1 MERHAQKTPFQKAR
15 PDGQYSARFNLSTEP
30 ATPLPTAMLLCD
42 STIQNRLMGKYLAD
56 YGICRTYLA
65 SPSQLNAL
73 MQCER
78 PALILLDIRSS
89 DRAVAD
95 LLSDGATEA
104 DSRRPT
110 TPMILLN
117 VPSNADIKNFM
128 GRRDIVAAFHD
139 NESVDQLL
147 AKIRSVVQPE
157 TSRSRAGIANH
168 LETLTRKEMAVLR
181 ALALGLSN
189 DHIADQ
195 LSVSPH
201 TVKTH
206 LYNAYRKIGCTN
218 RVAAAM
224 WAQRALPLIDNR

>member
-1 MERHAQKTPFQKAR
+1 MERNAHKPPFQAAR
-15 PDGQYSARFNLSTEP
+15 PDGHHRPGVGLSP
-30 ATPLPTAMLLCD
+30 ASTTSLPKAMLLCD
-42 STIQNRLMGKYLAD
+42 STIQNRLLGKYLAE
-56 YGICRTYLA
+56 YGICRAYLA
-65 SPSQLNAL
+65 APSQLGAL

-78 PALILLDIRSS
+78 PAVILLDIRSN

-95 LLSDGATEA
+95 LLGDGAAGAASPRT
-104 DSRRPT
+104 R

-117 VPSNADIKNFM
+117 LPANADAEQFT
-128 GRRDIVAAFHD
+128 RRPDIVAAFHD
-139 NESVDQLL
+139 NESVDGLL
-147 AKIRSVVQPE
+147 ARIRTVLHPE
-157 TSRSRAGIANH
+157 TARSRANGTTDMDA
-168 LETLTRKEMAVLR
+168 LTRKEMAVLR

-224 WAQRALPLIDNR
+224 WAQRALPYADNR

>member
-1 MERHAQKTPFQKAR
+1 MERNAQKIPLHKAE
-15 PDGQYSARFNLSTEP
+15 PNGHYSPQFGLSSDSSST
-30 ATPLPTAMLLCD
+30 LPKAMLLCD

-56 YGICRTYLA
+56 YGICRAYLA
-65 SPSQLNAL
+65 SPSQLGAL

-78 PALILLDIRSS
+78 PALILLDIRSN

-95 LLSDGATEA
+95 LLGDGAGIPDPRKPA
-104 DSRRPT
+104 

-117 VPSNADIKNFM
+117 VPSNADVQHFIS
-128 GRRDIVAAFHD
+128 RRDIVAAFHD
-139 NESVDQLL
+139 NEAVDQLL
-147 AKIRSVVQPE
+147 ARIRSIVQPE
-157 TSRSRAGIANH
+157 TGNRRSNGAAH

-224 WAQRALPLIDNR
+224 WAQRALPLVDSR